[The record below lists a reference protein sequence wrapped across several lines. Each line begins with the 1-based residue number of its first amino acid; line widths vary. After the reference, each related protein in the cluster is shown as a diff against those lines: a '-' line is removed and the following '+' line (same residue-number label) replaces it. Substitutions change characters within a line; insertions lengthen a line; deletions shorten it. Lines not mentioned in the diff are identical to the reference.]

1 MHGNQWVLKIAVL
14 KYYSVSKRGTT
25 AKSNPKQA
33 TDPISLHTKFG
44 DNSSNTFPLNERKPC
59 VTPDIGRRTPDI
71 GHRTAKKAKII
82 YPPPR
87 GVDIMITL
95 LINSTCCDELY
106 ICFLKSLLTDT
117 HTYISIYG
125 ELSRGR
131 SSIRDKIVVFYSI
144 LLCLG
149 MYFRVKVDYLL
160 KTMHELLFIMAHS
173 GSLFCHLM
181 YTCILITHISS
192 PYRHSSIHPQKRL
205 HSVNGAELDKTSWY
219 FTIYFILWFF

>member
-87 GVDIMITL
+87 GVDIISDSGYCPG
-95 LINSTCCDELY
+95 LIPTYLSCSQSLNGSHFQKHLGFTA
-106 ICFLKSLLTDT
+106 LLTYYLWS
-117 HTYISIYG
+117 HLWVA
-125 ELSRGR
+125 LSFWVYLT
-131 SSIRDKIVVFYSI
+131 SS
-144 LLCLG
+144 
-149 MYFRVKVDYLL
+149 
-160 KTMHELLFIMAHS
+160 
-173 GSLFCHLM
+173 
-181 YTCILITHISS
+181 
-192 PYRHSSIHPQKRL
+192 
-205 HSVNGAELDKTSWY
+205 
-219 FTIYFILWFF
+219 

>member
-59 VTPDIGRRTPDI
+59 VTPDIGRRTPDAGHRTSDI

-87 GVDIMITL
+87 GVDIIL
-95 LINSTCCDELY
+95 NSTVFVL
-106 ICFLKSLLTDT
+106 LTKSLVQKRNLGKIYHDLRNRMSKDRKKLDCRGLLTSSINIQ
-117 HTYISIYG
+117 HFNQNMQISI
-125 ELSRGR
+125 
-131 SSIRDKIVVFYSI
+131 V
-144 LLCLG
+144 
-149 MYFRVKVDYLL
+149 
-160 KTMHELLFIMAHS
+160 
-173 GSLFCHLM
+173 
-181 YTCILITHISS
+181 
-192 PYRHSSIHPQKRL
+192 
-205 HSVNGAELDKTSWY
+205 
-219 FTIYFILWFF
+219 

>member
-87 GVDIMITL
+87 GVDIIRVPIYHMFCQL
-95 LINSTCCDELY
+95 SN
-106 ICFLKSLLTDT
+106 SLL
-117 HTYISIYG
+117 
-125 ELSRGR
+125 
-131 SSIRDKIVVFYSI
+131 
-144 LLCLG
+144 
-149 MYFRVKVDYLL
+149 
-160 KTMHELLFIMAHS
+160 
-173 GSLFCHLM
+173 GSLE
-181 YTCILITHISS
+181 YIEKNTCTC
-192 PYRHSSIHPQKRL
+192 
-205 HSVNGAELDKTSWY
+205 
-219 FTIYFILWFF
+219 